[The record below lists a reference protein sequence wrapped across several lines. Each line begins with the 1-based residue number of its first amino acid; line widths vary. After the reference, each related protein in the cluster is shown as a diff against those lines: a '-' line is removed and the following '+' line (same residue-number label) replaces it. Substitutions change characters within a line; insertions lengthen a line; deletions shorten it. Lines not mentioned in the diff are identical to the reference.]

1 MKWYY
6 WALIAVVVIGIG
18 YVLIKKTKSQA
29 VVVQNAGVGTGFNPY
44 ELIKIV

>member
-18 YVLIKKTKSQA
+18 YVLIKKTSAQATVVSQSPLA
-29 VVVQNAGVGTGFNPY
+29 AGFDPY
-44 ELIKIV
+44 ALVKIT